1 MLDLKTSYPAYVPSM
16 SQQQRLELAI
26 ITVLEKLTEE
36 NLD

>member
-1 MLDLKTSYPAYVPSM
+1 MLDLKPSYPAYVPNM

-26 ITVLEKLTEE
+26 ITVLENLTEE